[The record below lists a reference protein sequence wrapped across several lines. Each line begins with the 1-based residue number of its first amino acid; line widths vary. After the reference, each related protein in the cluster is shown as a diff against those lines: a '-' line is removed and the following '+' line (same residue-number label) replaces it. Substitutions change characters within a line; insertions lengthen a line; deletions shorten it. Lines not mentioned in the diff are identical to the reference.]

1 MTDLLDDPTLDPE
14 RHTRIVSLWSDGSY
28 EDIGALFEPI
38 SRELVAELDL
48 AGLRVLDAATGT
60 GNTAIA
66 AASAGATVDA
76 CDLAPRLLDV
86 ARDRAAAASVDIAFV
101 EADLLALPYEDD
113 SFDAVVSTFG
123 AFTVDDPAR
132 CARELV
138 RVCRPDGRVVTTAWG
153 DRGVF
158 ATSLEVIARELPEV
172 DDPQGPDPRDW
183 ADLDGVRDVVAGL
196 DVEVRVEQRT
206 IWFRFPSLPAAFDL
220 FEVASGPYLRM
231 RAAIEE
237 RDPQGW
243 NRVRRDVIAG
253 WEPLARSGVGGG
265 VELPADYGVAT
276 IVRTSGT

>member
-1 MTDLLDDPTLDPE
+1 MTDLPDDPILDTE

-38 SRELVAELDL
+38 SGELVTELDL

-60 GNTAIA
+60 GNTSIA

-76 CDLAPRLLDV
+76 CDLTPRLLDV
-86 ARDRAAAASVDIAFV
+86 ARTRAAAAGLDITFL

-113 SFDAVVSTFG
+113 SFDVVVSTFG

-138 RVCRPDGRVVTTAWG
+138 RVCRPGGRVVTTAWAQWG
-153 DRGVF
+153 AM
-158 ATSLEVIARELPEV
+158 ATSMEVIAREHPEV
-172 DDPQGPDPRDW
+172 HDPTGPNPRDW
-183 ADLDGVRDVVAGL
+183 ADLDGVRGFVAGL

-206 IWFRFPSLPAAFDL
+206 AWFRFPSLPAAFEL
-220 FEVASGPYLRM
+220 FEMASGPYRRM

-237 RDPQGW
+237 RDPDGW
-243 NRVRRDVIAG
+243 GRVRRDVVAG
-253 WEPLARSGVGGG
+253 WEPLARPAAGGD